1 MKNIDGPTKTGLKRN
16 LLEQFYTKTEVA
28 KRLCSV
34 FEQKINI
41 DDHDLIIEP
50 AAGTGNWCSYL
61 HKYNLLS
68 YDIEPQGPNI
78 LEQDFLQ
85 LNLTT
90 SFHIPLHF
98 VGNPPF
104 GRQASLAKKFIRS
117 ICSYPKTKSIAFILP
132 KSFKKDSFQKV
143 FPLSF
148 HLIHQEEVEDNA
160 FIVNGEDYTVP
171 CVFKFG
177 NEKIIIES
185 LILLLNQYII
195 ILLKKKK
202 NLIFSLRRV
211 GVYAGKID
219 SEIDSKSI
227 QSHYFIKL
235 DKNID
240 NFIEKYNSSVKFEHN
255 NTVGAKSISKQ
266 EFIKEINKIV

>member
-1 MKNIDGPTKTGLKRN
+1 MDVQKTGLKRN
-16 LLEQFYTKTEVA
+16 LLEQFYTKSEVA

-41 DDHDLIIEP
+41 DEHDLIIEP
-50 AAGTGNWCSYL
+50 AAGTGNWCSHL

-78 LEQDFLQ
+78 LQQDFLD
-85 LNLTT
+85 LNLTKC
-90 SFHIPLHF
+90 FHIPLHF

-104 GRQASLAKKFIRS
+104 GRQASLAKKFIKS
-117 ICSYPKTKSIAFILP
+117 ICSYPKTKTIAFILP

-171 CVFKFG
+171 CIFQIWKR
-177 NEKIIIES
+177 EKHNRIINPIIEP
-185 LILLLNQYII
+185 IYYHFV
-195 ILLKKKK
+195 KKDEEPD
-202 NLIFSLRRV
+202 FSLRRV

-219 SEIDSKSI
+219 CEIDSKSI

-235 DKNID
+235 DKKID

-266 EFIKEINKIV
+266 EFIKEINKII